1 MDIYTSFFDPETISN
16 EDALRIASYYEK
28 HNDYGKAGRFYSYCL
43 QYSRA
48 LKLFMQCGEKEIPS
62 AIEVVGK
69 ANTESLTHQ
78 LVDYLNGEK
87 DGIQKDLNH
96 IYRLYLALKR
106 YDDAAKN
113 ALIIVKNEQD
123 LGNYNGAHS
132 IVVETIRYLEDA
144 NCKVTLQLREA
155 FINLHTYERIKYY
168 VSVKDH
174 SHAAR
179 LLLRL
184 STHFSKFPSHRVKLL
199 TLTVVE
205 CSRANLR
212 SLAYENA
219 AMLITPQ
226 YRSQLDPAFKRNIE
240 GIVRKRGSIFDEA
253 INEPPEETSPC
264 PISGVM
270 LPVTTLICPT
280 TGDQLPMCII
290 SGKHMVLDDWCFCPN
305 SKFPALYSEYV
316 RYIRESTKRNGNS
329 SNITDLPGSSSESSQ
344 QQRGSSY
351 GENSSNRPETDDIV
365 SPSTISPSST
375 SKLVS
380 ATDMFLSAPD
390 PIFGKSVSVNDL
402 ILCTKEDAMKYI
414 QRYNN
419 VIEKKS
425 KSDNNQEEGGEGKEG
440 AGEEG
445 EETGAGKGG
454 PLSNSSRKGDF
465 SPKKGGG
472 GAEEGA
478 NGGDEDEMAM
488 GYSPIRTAGS
498 RSFSK
503 ETASTKQGSGSKDQ
517 NQKTTN
523 KSKLDRIQQKRR
535 RNNGKDRR

>member
-28 HNDYGKAGRFYSYCL
+28 HNDYGKAGRFYSYCM

-113 ALIIVKNEQD
+113 ALLIVKNEQD
-123 LGNYNGAHS
+123 LGNYLGAHS

-144 NCKVTLQLREA
+144 NCKVSLQLREA

-168 VSVKDH
+168 VALKDH

-205 CSRANLR
+205 CTRANLR

-253 INEPPEETSPC
+253 MNEPPEETSPC

-316 RYIRESTKRNGNS
+316 RYIRESTKRNG
-329 SNITDLPGSSSESSQ
+329 SSSITGDVS
-344 QQRGSSY
+344 
-351 GENSSNRPETDDIV
+351 ENSSSQLQQQSRRGNSHDNRGPETDDV
-365 SPSTISPSST
+365 ISPSSVSPT

-425 KSDNNQEEGGEGKEG
+425 KSDNNQEEGKEG
-440 AGEEG
+440 GDGAEEG
-445 EETGAGKGG
+445 EGTGKGGG

-472 GAEEGA
+472 VDDERTQ
-478 NGGDEDEMAM
+478 GGDEDEMAT

-503 ETASTKQGSGSKDQ
+503 ETGSTKQGGASKDQ
-517 NQKTTN
+517 SNKSTN

-535 RNNGKDRR
+535 RNNAKDRR